1 MEKFHVA
8 GWLRRLVLM
17 AALTVSSAF
26 RSCSRGGL
34 AAPAVWVCPR
44 AQAAMCGRFCIGPS
58 MTLDDLIAN
67 GPALVPFALL
77 WHASHTAVQL
87 PDRDREKGAYACQTP
102 TRANQLRFLIFLSP
116 AWAVITGLTCNV
128 ADAQSSREFI
138 AAWLASRSSLDPY
151 WDGGSQTLKQD
162 VQTKLNP
169 EDSELINKL
178 RSRAKEVDD
187 GAGRLFRVRTQVC

>member
-1 MEKFHVA
+1 MPAA
-8 GWLRRLVLM
+8 GAAGSLMIALM
-17 AALTVSSAF
+17 AELTVSSAF
-26 RSCSRGGL
+26 RSSSRGGL
-34 AAPAVWVCPR
+34 AAPAVWARPR
-44 AQAAMCGRFCIGPS
+44 AQAAMCGRVCVGPT
-58 MTLDDLIAN
+58 MKLDDFIVN

-77 WHASHTAVQL
+77 WHASHTVVQL
-87 PDRDREKGAYACQTP
+87 PDQDREKAAYARQTP
-102 TRANQLRFLIFLSP
+102 TRANQLRSLIFLSH

-151 WDGGSQTLKQD
+151 GDGGSQTLKQD
-162 VQTKLNP
+162 VQTQLNS
-169 EDSELINKL
+169 EDLELVSKL